1 MAWRTIQF
9 QDGSVRFYS
18 LTDSI
23 ETLHD
28 YFMSF
33 WSALTPGYI
42 VLMFTVCIALITI
55 GVIYSVYASIKN
67 GYVTG

>member
-1 MAWRTIQF
+1 MAWKTITVEEE
-9 QDGSVRFYS
+9 SVRYYS

-28 YFMSF
+28 YFISF
-33 WSALTPGYI
+33 WNGLTPGYMVFII
-42 VLMFTVCIALITI
+42 VVCIALIVV
-55 GVIYSVYASIKN
+55 GVIYSVYYSVKN